1 MIQIRSKVF
10 ETNSSSV
17 HSLTVCTQSEMQH
30 WKNGE
35 MVYDWLEKSWYRPLP
50 LLLKTLNVFGILRLS
65 VTMLTAIALKILK
78 KSAKCPMEKQSL
90 FLAIMATT
98 AKEEYP

>member
-17 HSLTVCTQSEMQH
+17 HSLTVCTQSEMQR

-35 MVYDWLEKSWYRPLP
+35 IVYDWYREKLVPATAFTAENPERFWDTQAFSDYVDRHCFEDFEEECEMSNGE
-50 LLLKTLNVFGILRLS
+50 TIVVFG
-65 VTMLTAIALKILK
+65 
-78 KSAKCPMEKQSL
+78 
-90 FLAIMATT
+90 
-98 AKEEYP
+98 YHGYDG

>member
-17 HSLTVCTQSEMQH
+17 HSLCVCTQSEMQQ

-35 MVYDWLEKSWYRPLP
+35 MVYDWYREKLVR
-50 LLLKTLNVFGILRLS
+50 
-65 VTMLTAIALKILK
+65 
-78 KSAKCPMEKQSL
+78 
-90 FLAIMATT
+90 TT
-98 AKEEYP
+98 ASTLEDPRRYWDLQTYNNYLYRHNFEEYEEEYEMSNAEKIVIFGYHGYDG

>member
-17 HSLTVCTQSEMQH
+17 HSMTVCTRSEMQQ

-35 MVYDWLEKSWYRPLP
+35 MVYDWYREKLVPATVVTAEDPKHFWDTQAFSNYVDRHFLEDFEEEYEMSNGE
-50 LLLKTLNVFGILRLS
+50 TIIVFGYRG
-65 VTMLTAIALKILK
+65 
-78 KSAKCPMEKQSL
+78 
-90 FLAIMATT
+90 
-98 AKEEYP
+98 YDG